1 MKWKVAILASVVLNT
16 ILLLWGHGTFIAV
29 VLAMAISF
37 WIGLP
42 LLLLSAVGVAIA
54 ARKNWVRFM
63 NISSCG
69 IATALVIFSTLLSVP
84 AGKRILAHDLR
95 MAQSFCEE
103 LIPLIEQ
110 HKNETGSFPQK
121 IVAQIDERRPP
132 RLIDA
137 QFYQSD
143 GTNYYFIINDP
154 GTIMGGYEFSSNR
167 REWCPWD

>member
-29 VLAMAISF
+29 VLAMATSF

-42 LLLLSAVGVAIA
+42 LLLLSAVGFAIA
-54 ARKNWVRFM
+54 ARKNLVRLKK
-63 NISSCG
+63 ISACG
-69 IATALVIFSTLLSVP
+69 IVTAFVIFSTLLSIP
-84 AGKRILAHDLR
+84 AGKRILADDLR
-95 MAQSFCEE
+95 MAQAFCEE
-103 LIPLIEQ
+103 LIPIIEQ
-110 HKNETGSFPQK
+110 HRNETGSFPQK
-121 IVAQIDERRPP
+121 IVYQIDKQRTP

-154 GTIMGGYEFSSNR
+154 GTIMGGFEFSSDR
-167 REWCPWD
+167 KEWCPWD